1 MNPPVTNYPPP
12 EVEATPAREPEV
24 PERSQNPML
33 FLREEH
39 HQLREMARKFADEVV
54 APRAR
59 DLDEKEEFPADTV
72 KQMGELGFMGLPYP
86 EQYGGAG
93 MDTLAYAIAVEEI
106 SRACA
111 STGITLAAH
120 VSLGCGPVYAN
131 GTEEQKMKFLV
142 PMAKGEAIGAFG
154 LTEPNAG
161 SDAAGTETRAEKVSG
176 GWKVN
181 GSKIYITNGSVAKF
195 VTFTARTDAGKG
207 TRGIS
212 AFIMETSSPG
222 FKVGKKEKKMGLR
235 GSDTVALHF
244 EDCFVPEANLLGD
257 PTGGFTAFMKTL
269 TGGRVSIGALALG
282 IAQGAFEHAAKYSKE
297 RKQFG
302 KSISEF
308 QAVQFM
314 LADMAV
320 KIEASRLL
328 VYRAAVLKDAGK
340 DFVKEAA
347 MAKLFASESA
357 NWVTDKAIQIF
368 GGMGYCRDV
377 PVERMHRDAKLM
389 EIGEGTSE
397 IQRMVI
403 AREILRSV

>member
-1 MNPPVTNYPPP
+1 MW
-12 EVEATPAREPEV
+12 
-24 PERSQNPML
+24 
-33 FLREEH
+33 FLKEEH
-39 HQLREMARKFADEVV
+39 HQVRAMAREFADEVV

-59 DLDEKEEFPADTV
+59 DLDESECFPTETV
-72 KQMGELGFMGLPYP
+72 KQMAELGFMGLPYP
-86 EQYGGAG
+86 EKYGGAG

-120 VSLGCGPVYAN
+120 VSLGCGPVYGN
-131 GTEEQKMKFLV
+131 GSEAQKMKFLV

-161 SDAAGTETRAEKVSG
+161 SDAAGTQTRAEKVAG
-176 GWKVN
+176 GWNVN
-181 GSKIYITNGSVAKF
+181 GSKIYITNGSVAKY
-195 VTFTARTDAGKG
+195 VTFTARTDASKG

-212 AFIMETSSPG
+212 AFILDTATPG

-235 GSDTVALHF
+235 GSDTVALSF
-244 EDCFVPEANLLGD
+244 EDCFVPQENMLGEES
-257 PTGGFTAFMKTL
+257 GGFGTFMRTL
-269 TGGRVSIGALALG
+269 TGGRISIGALSLG
-282 IAQGAFEHAAKYSKE
+282 IAQGAYEHAAKYSKE
-297 RKQFG
+297 RRQFG
-302 KSISEF
+302 KPIADF

-320 KIEASRLL
+320 KLDAARLL
-328 VYRAAVLKDAGK
+328 VYHAAILRDTGK

-347 MAKLFASESA
+347 MCKLFASEAA
-357 NWVTDKAIQIF
+357 NWITDKAIQIF

-403 AREILRSV
+403 AREILKSF